1 MGGSGGCFF
10 SKGGNTM
17 KGWEFTYTHQPLRL
31 VEKPDPVAKPGYV
44 VIDVKAAGLCHS
56 DVSALE
62 HESWLS
68 LIKCPPLII
77 GHEFAGVITEIG
89 EGVTGYKVGDKVGVC
104 PMFWKDG
111 TGPGYGRDGGY
122 ATKSTSPAEML
133 VPVPDGVT
141 FAQAAAATDAGMTSY
156 HAMCITAGIKEGM
169 KVGIIGIGG
178 LGQIAARIAVVKG
191 CEVYAATR
199 KKEAQELAMSLGCAG
214 VADSIMDLADK
225 QLDVIVDFAGAGKTT
240 ADAVEAVGFKGKVVI
255 VGMASDYTEINTM
268 TMITKQVTVVG
279 SNGGDGS
286 DIAACYE
293 LMASGKLDPILTE
306 ITFDQIGEGIDM
318 LKEGKVKGRLVAIVS
333 EE

>member
-1 MGGSGGCFF
+1 
-10 SKGGNTM
+10 M
-17 KGWEFTYTHQPLRL
+17 KGWEFTYTHQPLCL

-62 HESWLS
+62 HESWLA

-77 GHEFAGVITEIG
+77 GHEFAGVISEVG

-104 PMFWKDG
+104 PMFWTDG

-122 ATKSTSPAEML
+122 ATKSTSPADML
-133 VPVPDGVT
+133 VPIPDGVT

-156 HAMCITAGIKEGM
+156 HAMCVTAGIKKGM

-178 LGQIAARIAVVKG
+178 LGQIAARIAVIKG

-199 KKEAQELAMSLGCAG
+199 KKGAQELAMSLGCAG
-214 VADSIMDLADK
+214 VADNILELADK
-225 QLDVIVDFAGAGKTT
+225 QLDVIVDFAGSGKTT

-255 VGMASDYTEINTM
+255 VGMASDYAEINTM

-286 DIAACYE
+286 DIASCYE
-293 LMASGKLDPILTE
+293 MMASGELDPILTK

-318 LKEGKVKGRLVAIVS
+318 LREGKVKGRLVAVIS